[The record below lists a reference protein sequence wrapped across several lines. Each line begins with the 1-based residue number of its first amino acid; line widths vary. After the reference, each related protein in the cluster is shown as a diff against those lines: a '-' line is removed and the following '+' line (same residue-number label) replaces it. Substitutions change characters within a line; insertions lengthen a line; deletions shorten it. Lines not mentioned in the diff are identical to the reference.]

1 MDERGAICRDCG
13 DSLFS
18 DLRGQVRKLRL
29 RGKKNPVSTRMSQAY
44 LTMRPASP
52 PLFRVCACV
61 MVLSNPNGCYLK
73 RSARCRGKCQ
83 VVLLSLALV
92 KAASSLET

>member
-18 DLRGQVRKLRL
+18 DLRGQVWKLRL
-29 RGKKNPVSTRMSQAY
+29 RGKKNPVSTKMSQAY

-52 PLFRVCACV
+52 PNVSEIVHVSWFFLIPMAAT
-61 MVLSNPNGCYLK
+61 S
-73 RSARCRGKCQ
+73 RGLQ
-83 VVLLSLALV
+83 DAEANV
-92 KAASSLET
+92 KQHFCPWLW

>member
-1 MDERGAICRDCG
+1 VVLIPALPPLGPRKVNLRPKGLQSIRVMDERGAICRDCG

-29 RGKKNPVSTRMSQAY
+29 RGKKNPVSTKMSQAY

-52 PLFRVCACV
+52 PMFQRLCMCHGSF
-61 MVLSNPNGCYLK
+61 
-73 RSARCRGKCQ
+73 
-83 VVLLSLALV
+83 
-92 KAASSLET
+92 